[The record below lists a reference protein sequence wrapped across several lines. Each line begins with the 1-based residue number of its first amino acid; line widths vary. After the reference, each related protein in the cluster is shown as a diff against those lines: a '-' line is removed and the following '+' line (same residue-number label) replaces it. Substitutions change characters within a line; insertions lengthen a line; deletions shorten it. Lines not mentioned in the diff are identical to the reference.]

1 MRLSLPLF
9 LFVALSLGGGLLIGA
24 FNTPGEWYAA
34 LQKPP
39 FNPPGWLFGPVW
51 TTLYILIGIAG
62 WRVWQAARNSV
73 SMGLWWAQ
81 MALNFAWSPV
91 FFTLHNV
98 ASALAIIIALLAVIV
113 AFIVLTWKRDKP
125 AAQLFIPYAAWVA
138 FASLLNGSI
147 LALNA

>member
-147 LALNA
+147 LALNT

>member
-1 MRLSLPLF
+1 M
-9 LFVALSLGGGLLIGA
+9 IGA

-34 LQKPP
+34 LAKPP

-62 WRVWQAARNSV
+62 WRTWKDARS
-73 SMGLWWAQ
+73 SGAMWLWWGQ

-91 FFTLHNV
+91 FFSLHNI
-98 ASALAIIIALLAVIV
+98 AGALAIIVALLLTIL
-113 AFIVLTWKRDKP
+113 AFIAVTWKRDRTS
-125 AAQLFIPYAAWVA
+125 ALLFLPYAAWVA

-147 LALNA
+147 LALNT

>member
-34 LQKPP
+34 LEKPP

-51 TTLYILIGIAG
+51 TTLYVLIGIAG
-62 WRVWQAARNSV
+62 WRTWQNARSSA
-73 SMGLWWAQ
+73 SMWLWWLQ

-91 FFTLHNV
+91 FFTLHGIG
-98 ASALAIIIALLAVIV
+98 AAFAIILALLLTIL
-113 AFIVLTWKRDKP
+113 AFIVVTWKRDHTS
-125 AAQLFIPYAAWVA
+125 ASLFLPYAAWVA

-147 LALNA
+147 LALNS

>member
-9 LFVALSLGGGLLIGA
+9 LFVALSLGGGLLLGA

-34 LQKPP
+34 LEKPP

-62 WRVWQAARNSV
+62 WRSWRTTPSATP
-73 SMGLWWAQ
+73 MWLWWLQ

-91 FFTLHNV
+91 FFTLHNIAV
-98 ASALAIIIALLAVIV
+98 ALVIIIALLLTIL
-113 AFIVLTWKRDKP
+113 AFIITTWRRDQTS
-125 AAQLFIPYAAWVA
+125 ALLFVPYAAWVA

-147 LALNA
+147 LALNT

>member
-98 ASALAIIIALLAVIV
+98 AGALAIIIALLAVIV

-147 LALNA
+147 LALNT